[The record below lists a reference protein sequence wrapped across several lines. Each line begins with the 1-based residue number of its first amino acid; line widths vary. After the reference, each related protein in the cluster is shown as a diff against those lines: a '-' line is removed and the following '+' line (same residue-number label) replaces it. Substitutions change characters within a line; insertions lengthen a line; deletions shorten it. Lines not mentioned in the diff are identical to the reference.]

1 MNTEVI
7 KNFTLTVK
15 IYEGNEIEDI
25 SKEYIFTCRNCLTE
39 FPMQINNYDDVEFNL
54 SLHLMNCPEYSRK
67 LENTLTKR
75 KIRNDWLS
83 ERKLYL
89 KDFKG

>member
-1 MNTEVI
+1 
-7 KNFTLTVK
+7 
-15 IYEGNEIEDI
+15 
-25 SKEYIFTCRNCLTE
+25 
-39 FPMQINNYDDVEFNL
+39 
-54 SLHLMNCPEYSRK
+54 MNCPEYSRK
-67 LENTLTKR
+67 LENTSTKR